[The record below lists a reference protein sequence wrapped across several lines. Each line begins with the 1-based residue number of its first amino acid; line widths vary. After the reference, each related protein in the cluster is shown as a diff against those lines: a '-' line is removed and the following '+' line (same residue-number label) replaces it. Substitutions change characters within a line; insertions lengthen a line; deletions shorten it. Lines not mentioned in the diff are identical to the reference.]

1 MLISDH
7 DYNTVHLYDVILNYA
22 YCIYFKIEF
31 SSDSFSN
38 VIRVNSFKQPFSHAI
53 VCTPLIMIKLIVI
66 NIITY
71 RWQDNLMTNFNGHL
85 VSSFVF
91 AYQRFNVFFAI
102 SGIEFWNRDSH
113 DIINWWHGYLVTK
126 LDGQEDIRL
135 QVSCFVCANRNLIM
149 FFLQFQVP
157 LWHWNNGFGT
167 VQSHNGIKWFHCCLL
182 L

>member
-71 RWQDNLMTNFNGHL
+71 R
-85 VSSFVF
+85 
-91 AYQRFNVFFAI
+91 
-102 SGIEFWNRDSH
+102 
-113 DIINWWHGYLVTK
+113 
-126 LDGQEDIRL
+126 
-135 QVSCFVCANRNLIM
+135 
-149 FFLQFQVP
+149 
-157 LWHWNNGFGT
+157 
-167 VQSHNGIKWFHCCLL
+167 
-182 L
+182 